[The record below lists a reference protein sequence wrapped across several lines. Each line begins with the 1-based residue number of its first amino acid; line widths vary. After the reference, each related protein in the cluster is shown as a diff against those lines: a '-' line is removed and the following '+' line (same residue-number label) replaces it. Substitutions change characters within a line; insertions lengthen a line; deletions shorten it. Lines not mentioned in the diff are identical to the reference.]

1 MSKNELMTGV
11 GALIS
16 KLRNE
21 LLQIHLSYK
30 NLNFTYRNI
39 NPIINN
45 KP

>member
-11 GALIS
+11 GALIG

-30 NLNFTYRNI
+30 NLNFYHNVLLI
-39 NPIINN
+39 L
-45 KP
+45 